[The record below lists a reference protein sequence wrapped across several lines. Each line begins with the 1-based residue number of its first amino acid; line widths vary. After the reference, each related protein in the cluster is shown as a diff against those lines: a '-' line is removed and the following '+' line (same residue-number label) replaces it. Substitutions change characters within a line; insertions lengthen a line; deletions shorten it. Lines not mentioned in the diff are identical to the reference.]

1 MDHAI
6 QESLLVPKRLNKQRF
21 RRGIFEAWRNCCAYC
36 GLPADTLDHVVP
48 RLHGGMTVQPNLVP
62 ACRCCNGRK
71 GSSPVWAWW
80 QEQPYWDFNRA
91 LAVYAWLSSAAAQPR
106 SNSTA

>member
-21 RRGIFEAWRNCCAYC
+21 RRGIFEAWQNSCAYC

-48 RLHGGMTVQPNLVP
+48 RLHGGMTVQHNLISC
-62 ACRCCNGRK
+62 CRECNGAK
-71 GSSPVWAWW
+71 GDRPFRAWFKQQVFW
-80 QEQPYWDFNRA
+80 SDDKENAILKWVQEDG
-91 LAVYAWLSSAAAQPR
+91 
-106 SNSTA
+106 

>member
-21 RRGIFEAWRNCCAYC
+21 RRGIFEAWQNSCAYC
-36 GLPADTLDHVVP
+36 GQPADTLDHVVP

-71 GSSPVWAWW
+71 GASPLWAWW

-91 LAVYAWLSSAAAQPR
+91 LAVYAWLRSAAAQQR
-106 SNSTA
+106 NGAA

>member
-21 RRGIFEAWRNCCAYC
+21 RRGIFEAWQNSCAYC

-48 RLHGGMTVQPNLVP
+48 RLHGGMTVQHNMLP
-62 ACRCCNGRK
+62 ACRECNGRK
-71 GSSPVWAWW
+71 GSSPLWAWW

-91 LAVYAWLSSAAAQPR
+91 LAVYAWLRRATVQQRNNGSA
-106 SNSTA
+106 